1 MSVRFTVTL
10 ADESTAAL
18 DADRVDVV
26 DSGALLFAAA
36 AEPPPAG
43 MQEIFILSARSWRWC
58 VADGA
63 AVSWSNP
70 AWDGQAVAA
79 PTAEPKILTQAEVP
93 DEIGKLR

>member
-26 DSGALLFAAA
+26 DSVALVFAAA

-70 AWDGQAVAA
+70 AWGGQAAA
-79 PTAEPKILTQAEVP
+79 PAAKPKILTQAEVP
-93 DEIGKLR
+93 DEIGKQR